1 MSEGTSAVIGE
12 KSGAAG
18 DAGRS
23 GEEKSSAAADPAPP
37 SVIGLAYAL
46 VCLTIAAS
54 VSCAIEAAYLF
65 LRTPEFGS
73 GMTLPVPISALA
85 AAVLNTWMVAEA
97 RKWSSKLV
105 VQAFPL
111 IVWML
116 TLICLHLGPG
126 GNMPVPPSG
135 RGLLLLIGG
144 LAVPVFWGQIRSF
157 RRLAAAT

>member
-12 KSGAAG
+12 KNGAAG
-18 DAGRS
+18 KNGRAGNEDAR
-23 GEEKSSAAADPAPP
+23 AAEATPP
-37 SVIGLAYAL
+37 TVAGLAYAL

-54 VSCAIEAAYLF
+54 VSCVVEVAYLF

-73 GMTLPVPISALA
+73 GITLPLPVAALA

-97 RKWSSKLV
+97 RKWSTSLV

-111 IVWML
+111 IVWTL

-135 RGLLLLIGG
+135 RGLLLLVGG

>member
-1 MSEGTSAVIGE
+1 MSEGTSAVMGE
-12 KSGAAG
+12 KNETEGKDGLPRGG
-18 DAGRS
+18 DAG
-23 GEEKSSAAADPAPP
+23 DPAPP
-37 SVIGLAYAL
+37 SVAGLSYAL
-46 VCLTIAAS
+46 VCLAIAAS
-54 VSCAIEAAYLF
+54 VSCVIEVAYLF

-73 GMTLPVPISALA
+73 GMTLPVPIAALV